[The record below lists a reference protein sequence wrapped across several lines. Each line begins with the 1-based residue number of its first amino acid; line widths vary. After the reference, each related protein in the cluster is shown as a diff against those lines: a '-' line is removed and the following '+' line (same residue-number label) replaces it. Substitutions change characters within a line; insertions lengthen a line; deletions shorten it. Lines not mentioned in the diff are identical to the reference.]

1 MNAEQETVIYDSH
14 QQLTELVRKYNN
26 FEITVHNWEDV
37 LHTIENLERMFAF
50 LPKTELELLR

>member
-1 MNAEQETVIYDSH
+1 MNREQEEVIFDSH

-37 LHTIENLERMFAF
+37 LLTIENLERMFAF